1 MSAYFPICVPTLV
14 GDGKYILFII
24 VLRPPTSTL
33 VPIYLRGEG
42 GAGAVVIAPRLVN
55 DADAARHNFR
65 RGVAERAVV
74 S

>member
-1 MSAYFPICVPTLV
+1 M
-14 GDGKYILFII
+14 
-24 VLRPPTSTL
+24 RPPTSTL